1 VAVPAPTQGFASPS
15 LIATQ
20 TPKAIA
26 SANTVMVLVATA
38 TLTRISRSHLGS
50 SSLRR
55 TVELICEPVVCPDGS
70 WHVADMLS
78 NSHRTMLSAVAAPAA
93 APTGPATAA
102 PKTPPTAAPLT
113 RFPVVVQ
120 AAFPAP
126 SAIIMTTALFFMN
139 PRSASTQPSS
149 TN

>member
-1 VAVPAPTQGFASPS
+1 MAVPAPTQGFPSPS

-55 TVELICEPVVCPDGS
+55 TVELICEPVVCADGS

-78 NSHRTMLSAVAAPAA
+78 NSHRTMLGAVAAPAVAPA
-93 APTGPATAA
+93 AAHRTGDGSAEDASHGGSTDVLPSRRASGVSRA
-102 PKTPPTAAPLT
+102 KRDHHDDSNLFHEPP
-113 RFPVVVQ
+113 
-120 AAFPAP
+120 
-126 SAIIMTTALFFMN
+126 
-139 PRSASTQPSS
+139 
-149 TN
+149 

>member
-78 NSHRTMLSAVAAPAA
+78 NSHRTMLGVAVDASHGGSTDALPSRRASGVSRA
-93 APTGPATAA
+93 
-102 PKTPPTAAPLT
+102 KRDHHDDSNLFHEPP
-113 RFPVVVQ
+113 
-120 AAFPAP
+120 
-126 SAIIMTTALFFMN
+126 
-139 PRSASTQPSS
+139 
-149 TN
+149 

>member
-1 VAVPAPTQGFASPS
+1 MAVPAPTQGFASPS

-78 NSHRTMLSAVAAPAA
+78 NSHRTMLSAAAAPAA

-102 PKTPPTAAPLT
+102 PKTGGSTDALPSRRASGVSRAKRDHHDDSTLFHEPP
-113 RFPVVVQ
+113 
-120 AAFPAP
+120 
-126 SAIIMTTALFFMN
+126 
-139 PRSASTQPSS
+139 
-149 TN
+149 

>member
-1 VAVPAPTQGFASPS
+1 MAVPAPTQGFASPS

-78 NSHRTMLSAVAAPAA
+78 KSHLPW
-93 APTGPATAA
+93 
-102 PKTPPTAAPLT
+102 TPPTAAPPT

-149 TN
+149 TS

>member
-26 SANTVMVLVATA
+26 SANTVMALVATA

-78 NSHRTMLSAVAAPAA
+78 KSHRTMLGAVDASHGGSTDALPSRRASGVSRA
-93 APTGPATAA
+93 
-102 PKTPPTAAPLT
+102 KRDHHDDSNLFHEPPVAHL
-113 RFPVVVQ
+113 
-120 AAFPAP
+120 
-126 SAIIMTTALFFMN
+126 
-139 PRSASTQPSS
+139 PRLSG

>member
-1 VAVPAPTQGFASPS
+1 VAVPAPTQGFPSPS

-55 TVELICEPVVCPDGS
+55 TVELICKPVVCADGS
-70 WHVADMLS
+70 WLVADMLS
-78 NSHRTMLSAVAAPAA
+78 NSHRTMLGAVAAPAA
-93 APTGPATAA
+93 AHRTGDGSAEDASHGGSADALPSRRASGVSRA
-102 PKTPPTAAPLT
+102 KRDHHDDSNLFHEPP
-113 RFPVVVQ
+113 
-120 AAFPAP
+120 
-126 SAIIMTTALFFMN
+126 
-139 PRSASTQPSS
+139 
-149 TN
+149 

>member
-1 VAVPAPTQGFASPS
+1 VAVPAPTQGFPSPS

-26 SANTVMVLVATA
+26 SANTVMVLVAMA
-38 TLTRISRSHLGS
+38 ALTRISRSHLGS

-55 TVELICEPVVCPDGS
+55 TVELICEPVVCADGS

-78 NSHRTMLSAVAAPAA
+78 KSHRTMLGAVDASHGGSTDALPSRRASGVS
-93 APTGPATAA
+93 P
-102 PKTPPTAAPLT
+102 
-113 RFPVVVQ
+113 
-120 AAFPAP
+120 P
-126 SAIIMTTALFFMN
+126 SAIIMTTAIFFMN
-139 PRSASTQPSS
+139 PRSASTQLSG